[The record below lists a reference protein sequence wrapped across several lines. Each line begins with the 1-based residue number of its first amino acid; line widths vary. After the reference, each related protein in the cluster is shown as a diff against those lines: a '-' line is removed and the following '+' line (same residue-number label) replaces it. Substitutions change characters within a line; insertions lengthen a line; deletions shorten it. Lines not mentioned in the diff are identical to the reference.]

1 MCMVTD
7 FADYIGKRAIDETL
21 YGAEKQMG
29 RVKQLQELM
38 GSVVGR
44 AESQDGRVK
53 IECANEKGLTKVEL
67 DPRAMRM
74 ASQELAETITA
85 VSQEAMADLRRQ
97 TQVAIRD
104 AFGGGDD
111 TFDVETARERRKEV
125 SESFQRALGDAQ
137 SEMGRLMKRLEEF
150 GMAPGQGGHPA
161 DSR

>member
-1 MCMVTD
+1 MVTD
-7 FADYIGKRAIDETL
+7 FADHLGKRAVDETL
-21 YGAEKQMG
+21 YGAEKQLG
-29 RVKQLQELM
+29 RAKQLQEIM

-53 IECANEKGLTKVEL
+53 IECANEKGITKVEL

-74 ASQELAETITA
+74 ASQELAETLTE
-85 VSQEAMADLRRQ
+85 VSQEAMADLRQQ
-97 TQVAIRD
+97 TQAAIRE

-111 TFDVETARERRKEV
+111 TFNVGTARERRKEV

-150 GMAPGQGGHPA
+150 GMVPGQGGHPSS
-161 DSR
+161 SR